1 MGSGNEFTYW
11 DQREMLMAGNTWTE
25 IKKMKLYRR
34 GGSVLIISLKSLK
47 RMRLKS
53 GKYSLHIDHKSR
65 FNRLQRIKRVFKNGQ
80 VALHDGSV
88 LPWWRLKTVGE

>member
-1 MGSGNEFTYW
+1 MGSGDEFTYW
-11 DQREMLMAGNTWTE
+11 DKREMLMAGNNWAE

-53 GKYSLHIDHKSR
+53 GKYSLHIDHNSR
-65 FNRLQRIKRVFKNGQ
+65 YNRLQRIKRVYKNGQ
-80 VALHDGSV
+80 VALIDGST